1 MTVEVIGERALPDEN
16 EPPEGWALAKITD
29 VCRLNPRKLAK
40 DALPGDAHVTFIPMP
55 AVDAEAGAIT
65 EPQSREFSAIRNG
78 YTSFRDGD
86 VIMAK
91 ITPCMENGKTAIAR
105 GLENGVGF
113 GSTEFHVL
121 RPSEAILAEYVHY
134 FIRQESFRRTAE
146 SEMTGTVGQKRVPA
160 AFLESVTLPLP
171 PLAEQRRIV
180 AKVEDLLKR
189 VNAARARL
197 DRAPELLRRLRQSV
211 LSAACSG
218 RLTADWRGGGAED
231 GWKTVKSDSLLEFVT
246 SGSRGWARYY
256 TDSGPSFLR
265 VGNLDHDSIQLDLSR
280 VQRVSPPKGA
290 ETARTAVQP
299 GDILISVTAD
309 VGMIGLAPP
318 SLGEAYVNQH
328 VVIARPR
335 AGVSPAYLAWFFAS
349 ASGQAQFEELQRG
362 ATKKGL
368 GLDDIRAVDV
378 ALPPLAEQHE
388 IVRRVEALFAF
399 ADAIERR
406 VAAAKARADRLRQS
420 VLAKAFRG
428 ELVPTEAELAR
439 REGRSYEA
447 AAALLER
454 GRAGAVV
461 AGRGRRGAA

>member
-1 MTVEVIGERALPDEN
+1 
-16 EPPEGWALAKITD
+16 
-29 VCRLNPRKLAK
+29 
-40 DALPGDAHVTFIPMP
+40 
-55 AVDAEAGAIT
+55 
-65 EPQSREFSAIRNG
+65 
-78 YTSFRDGD
+78 
-86 VIMAK
+86 
-91 ITPCMENGKTAIAR
+91 
-105 GLENGVGF
+105 
-113 GSTEFHVL
+113 
-121 RPSEAILAEYVHY
+121 
-134 FIRQESFRRTAE
+134 
-146 SEMTGTVGQKRVPA
+146 
-160 AFLESVTLPLP
+160 
-171 PLAEQRRIV
+171 
-180 AKVEDLLKR
+180 
-189 VNAARARL
+189 
-197 DRAPELLRRLRQSV
+197 
-211 LSAACSG
+211 
-218 RLTADWRGGGAED
+218 
-231 GWKTVKSDSLLEFVT
+231 VKSDSLLEFVT